1 MDAQTQLQMQAERD
15 TLNHFIDQAM
25 AASWPLFAITTMIF
39 GMRTISRF
47 FYTEAA
53 IGWEDHII
61 SVSWVR
67 RSSAYLVY
75 RSILIE
81 VGI

>member
-1 MDAQTQLQMQAERD
+1 MDPQTQLQLQAERD
-15 TLNHFIDQAM
+15 TLNRFIDQAM
-25 AASWPLFAITTMIF
+25 AASWPLFAITAIIF
-39 GMRTISRF
+39 LMRTISRF

-67 RSSAYLVY
+67 GSVACYLY
-75 RSILIE
+75 CSILIK
-81 VGI
+81 VGL